1 MSDIIYTGNV
11 KPQKAI
17 NIGNL
22 DFYLCPKCG
31 TNTIRYAQ
39 YVYNGGTE
47 TISDHRDDSYSLV
60 SLNRDN
66 VEYIDE
72 RATAIK
78 IAVKRDPVERFISAL
93 RWHNHKH
100 DLNLSVEDV
109 LSDNTVPEQSP
120 HFIPQSYFYGNNPE
134 KYDHIIYMHEVTNM
148 ILTLTGKD
156 VGTIH
161 KGQQLAAAITITS
174 QQQKLIKNHY
184 AVDYENGYC

>member
-1 MSDIIYTGNV
+1 MSDIVYTGNV

-47 TISDHRDDSYSLV
+47 TISDHRDDSYSLI
-60 SLNRDN
+60 SLNKNN

-72 RATAIK
+72 RDSAIK

-100 DLNLSVEDV
+100 DVNLSVEDV
-109 LSDNTVPEQSP
+109 FADNTAHNMSP
-120 HFIPQSYFYGNNPE
+120 HFIPQSHFYGNNPE
-134 KYDHIIYMHEVTNM
+134 KYDHIIYIHEVTNM
-148 ILTLTGKD
+148 ILTATGKD

-161 KGQQLAAAITITS
+161 KGQQLAPVITLTDEE
-174 QQQKLIKNHY
+174 KERVKNHY
-184 AVDYENGYC
+184 VVDYEAGYC